1 MFDESVLKGEKIS
14 RSCPSIYSQRWKSVK
29 SEDANPNQNFH
40 FLDSFPKRHLGS
52 CTRCVVCP
60 FLRRPCLDIECWRKV
75 GREVIRETKAS
86 TSQDNNRSRHG
97 RRRPSEMEAM
107 MIMMNRKRIVLLNI
121 CWHYNDFFYRQHL
134 GHLLVIWEEGKM
146 HFQIGSRF
154 KSRFKFWLFAKERKK
169 RIDIGKYHWPHIR
182 SKIQGMETKKN
193 VFFQD

>member
-1 MFDESVLKGEKIS
+1 MLTIS
-14 RSCPSIYSQRWKSVK
+14 
-29 SEDANPNQNFH
+29 NPNQNFH

-121 CWHYNDFFYRQHL
+121 CWHYNDFFIVSI
-134 GHLLVIWEEGKM
+134 LVISLW
-146 HFQIGSRF
+146 F
-154 KSRFKFWLFAKERKK
+154 ERRGRCIFRLAAVSSPDLNFGFLQK
-169 RIDIGKYHWPHIR
+169 RERRGLISESIIDLIFVQR
-182 SKIQGMETKKN
+182 SKGWRQRKR
-193 VFFQD
+193 FFPGLSPKVGV